1 MEPEEGQKK
10 SRAEE
15 EEKPGEAPSA
25 GEPTEGRNWADAS
38 EHLATNEIEGID
50 YDEEAK
56 ETQDEDVQIGENTKV
71 WHFCHI
77 SKKTIIGKNCIFGQ
91 NVFVGEN
98 VVIGDNV
105 KIQNNVSIFE
115 GVKIENNVFCGPS
128 VVFTNVKFPRSLI
141 NQKQNFLSTIVKNG
155 CTIGA
160 NATIVCGITLGRGS
174 FVGAGSVV
182 TKNVLDETL
191 VFGNPA
197 KFIKKINK

>member
-1 MEPEEGQKK
+1 MQL
-10 SRAEE
+10 
-15 EEKPGEAPSA
+15 
-25 GEPTEGRNWADAS
+25 NNYFI
-38 EHLATNEIEGID
+38 H
-50 YDEEAK
+50 
-56 ETQDEDVQIGENTKV
+56 ETSVLDEDVRIGDNTKI

-77 SKKTIIGKNCIFGQ
+77 SKKTIIGKNCVLGQ
-91 NVFVGEN
+91 NVFIGEN
-98 VVIGDNV
+98 VIIGDNV

-141 NQKQNFLSTIVKNG
+141 NQKQNFLSTIVRNG

-160 NATIVCGITLGRGS
+160 NATIVCGITLGRDS

-197 KFIKKINK
+197 KLIKKINK